1 MKKSWAFIL
10 QIIIGL
16 IGIGVLFWLLWE
28 PQLEGININKTFFE
42 IYFKDP
48 FLVYIYLGSLP
59 FFVGIYQA
67 IKALEC
73 VRKDRTFSLETARAL
88 QKIKYCALITA
99 VAIVGADAY
108 LALFVGLPGKDDP
121 AGAIMLGM
129 ITTLISL
136 IIAIVAKKLERKA
149 LNSIS

>member
-1 MKKSWAFIL
+1 
-10 QIIIGL
+10 
-16 IGIGVLFWLLWE
+16 
-28 PQLEGININKTFFE
+28 
-42 IYFKDP
+42 
-48 FLVYIYLGSLP
+48 
-59 FFVGIYQA
+59 
-67 IKALEC
+67 
-73 VRKDRTFSLETARAL
+73 
-88 QKIKYCALITA
+88 